1 MSANRYLPAGNKVA
15 LMFPDILSENGLD
28 PLISRFVLTE
38 TERGNA
44 WLFVVMDERISESI
58 ESYAAESVLTRLTM
72 ALQGH
77 PVLFSNSHGL
87 YYAVLL
93 SSSN

>member
-1 MSANRYLPAGNKVA
+1 
-15 LMFPDILSENGLD
+15 MFPDILSELGLE

-44 WLFVVMDERISESI
+44 WLFVVMDERISGSI
-58 ESYAAESVLTRLTM
+58 EIYGAEDVLYHITS

-77 PVLFSNSHGL
+77 SVLFSNSHGL

-93 SSSN
+93 SSSNLRKPSD